1 MAEKEYTVELA
12 IESKPGLA
20 DPEGS
25 TIAGDLMRRNGFQ
38 MVSGVR
44 VAKLLRVK
52 LKASS
57 EDEARKI
64 GERMCAD
71 LRLANPVSQTYSIAV
86 RK

>member
-1 MAEKEYTVELA
+1 MPEKEYTVEIT

-25 TIAGDLMRRNGFQ
+25 TIAGDLMRKNGFQ

-52 LKASS
+52 IRAGS
-57 EDEARKI
+57 EDEAKKTA
-64 GERMCAD
+64 EKMCAD
-71 LRLANPVSQTYSIAV
+71 LRLANPVSQTFSIAV